1 MGLASAD
8 RKTFCAER
16 RNRWYLTMGK
26 SNFSRRWV
34 APILLV
40 LLTAGARSGVST
52 TSSDPLAAE
61 LARWSNF
68 LRDHTST
75 DDTWNQV
82 KEAAGP
88 LIARADE
95 ALRDG
100 QRFLALFRLSA
111 ARMYLSASAYIGTR
125 TAQERKDTGAFEAEW
140 TRVGK
145 VLQADISEPRPRALE
160 GVRPAAV
167 RALAEA
173 AQPQVRIYYE
183 SSREY
188 GRDTSAQYGLL
199 YLGAAQAQREF
210 VEFCR
215 TLSFGSEGAPPP
227 LRSLAPELDR
237 LEAELLQA
245 YRPPAAIERHS
256 EFISASSTLK
266 EARELDGLG
275 LRYGALLRYLQAV
288 QRIAPL
294 TGNPAVLEPGSI
306 DESLKN
312 WDSRLSKAGRDDTI
326 GRLFLEAAEAD
337 SAHPPAGGK
346 PVIASVILRD
356 VLPRYTAAL
365 EPGRVEPVAP
375 PAQVTVTLVRWPY
388 T

>member
-1 MGLASAD
+1 MRRHDFQKRWIALILLA
-8 RKTFCAER
+8 
-16 RNRWYLTMGK
+16 L
-26 SNFSRRWV
+26 V
-34 APILLV
+34 AP
-40 LLTAGARSGVST
+40 GARSDSPKVPP
-52 TSSDPLAAE
+52 DRLAAE
-61 LARWSNF
+61 IARWSAF
-68 LRDHTST
+68 LREHTST

-82 KEAAGP
+82 KDAAGP

-100 QRFLALFRLSA
+100 QPLLALFRLSA
-111 ARMYLSASAYIGTR
+111 ARMYLSASAYMGTR
-125 TAQERKDTGAFEAEW
+125 SAQEQKDTGAFEVEW

-145 VLQADISEPRPRALE
+145 VLRADISEPRPRTLE
-160 GVRPAAV
+160 GLRPAAV

-173 AQPQVRIYYE
+173 AHPQVRIFYE

-188 GRDTSAQYGLL
+188 GRDMSPPYGLF

-210 VEFCR
+210 VEFCN
-215 TLSFGSEGAPPP
+215 TLSFGPEGMPPP
-227 LRSLAPELDR
+227 VRSLAPELDR

-256 EFISASSTLK
+256 EFISASSALK

-294 TGNPAVLEPGSI
+294 TGDAAPPDPETIADG
-306 DESLKN
+306 LKN
-312 WDSRLSKAGRDDTI
+312 WDSRLSRGGRDDTI
-326 GRLFLEAAEAD
+326 GRLLLEAAEAD
-337 SAHPPAGGK
+337 FAHPPAGGK

-365 EPGRVEPVAP
+365 EPARVEPVAP